1 MPLNTSSL
9 LRTSRLCSLARQS
22 QAHRVFSSSGTRLP
36 GGTPGEAAEQAV
48 PLGPY
53 YEAVLNRPQPI
64 PEVKPEEPPTS
75 SSKSPR
81 STVKK
86 APAKKPK
93 DSGVGG
99 TPSSTSPSSGPE
111 TSAEPASAQEKA
123 RIIFGSRL
131 AGPAE
136 RAERLEAIRNRS
148 TLIAG
153 VLVPPRPEEPDNCCM
168 SGCVNCVWDRYRDE
182 MEEFATASLRAKKA
196 LQAQRP
202 EEKLPSPDIPV
213 ASREG
218 IEEGLHDAI
227 NATGMEDDGGGS
239 EGNWQADLKVA
250 HQPKIAKD
258 FWDDDFYKN
267 IPVGIREF
275 MKQEKRLKEK
285 HNKEGT
291 FGA

>member
-1 MPLNTSSL
+1 MPLNTRPL
-9 LRTSRLCSLARQS
+9 IRASRLGSLARQS
-22 QAHRVFSSSGTRLP
+22 HPSRVFYSSGARLP
-36 GGTPGEAAEQAV
+36 GGTPGEASEQAV

-53 YEAVLNRPQPI
+53 YEAILNRPQPI
-64 PEVKPEEPPTS
+64 PEVKPEDPPTS
-75 SSKSPR
+75 SPKSPR
-81 STVKK
+81 TTVRK

-93 DSGVGG
+93 DE
-99 TPSSTSPSSGPE
+99 TAASSSSSSSGPE

-131 AGPAE
+131 VGPAE

-182 MEEFATASLRAKKA
+182 MEEWVASSARAEAA
-196 LQAQRP
+196 LQAQRSQKAPHTPRP
-202 EEKLPSPDIPV
+202 EVPGPV
-213 ASREG
+213 KEG
-218 IEEGLHDAI
+218 IGEGLSVPSSAMSMD
-227 NATGMEDDGGGS
+227 DDGGGS
-239 EGNWQADLKVA
+239 ETNWQVDLKIA
-250 HQPKIAKD
+250 DRPKIAKD
-258 FWDDDFYKN
+258 LWDDDLYKN
-267 IPVGIREF
+267 VPVGIREF

-285 HNKEGT
+285 HSREGT